1 MSGGLPKGWVEV
13 SIGEIAFVSLGKTP
27 SKKDYLSNGSLKV
40 IKFRDVNNGVVD
52 FFNDKT
58 GFVRVDEAVVSSMT
72 ELKMWDVLTTSAAHS
87 GENIGK
93 KTAIVTELPE
103 KYERVFF
110 TGELLNVRMPNSFP
124 EFEIVSKMIFYF
136 LSSEA
141 GYKGIQKAVA
151 GVHLTQGRAK
161 DILFPLP
168 PLNEQKRIVAK
179 LDAIMPRIDSVKDR
193 LEKIPAILK
202 RFRQSVLTA
211 AVTGKLTEKWRE
223 EHPEVESAEIL
234 LEKIKIYRMKNCT
247 IARKLSAIE
256 KKESGNSSFLD
267 EEWSYS
273 LPDTWVHCEIDSI
286 GDVFNGSTPSR
297 KVDSYWNGQ
306 INWVRSGE
314 VANVR
319 ISSTLERITQEGFEN
334 SSVKLFPKGT
344 VLIAMIGEG
353 KTRGQAAIL
362 DVESTC
368 NQNVAA
374 IVINHGYVLSEYL
387 YSWLLMQY
395 EKNRTLG
402 SGSGPQ
408 ALNCQRV
415 RGIDFMLP
423 PLDEQ
428 KEIVRQVDK
437 LFTLAD
443 KVEEHYLKAKAR
455 VDALAQSV
463 LAKAFRG
470 ELVPQDPDDEPAEK
484 LLQRIR
490 EEKAKMENELK
501 TVSRRARVTRKNGA
515 KTQRAG
521 AEEKQASEP

>member
-1 MSGGLPKGWVEV
+1 MSGMLPKGWMEV

-40 IKFRDVNNGVVD
+40 IKSRDVNNGVID

-103 KYERVFF
+103 KFERGFF
-110 TGELLNVRMPNSFP
+110 TGELLNVRIPNHFLG
-124 EFEIVSKMIFYF
+124 FEIVSKMIYYF

-161 DILFPLP
+161 GILFPLP

-179 LDAIMPRIDSVKDR
+179 VDAIMPRIDSAKKR

-223 EHPEVESAEIL
+223 EHPEVEKHAPSLNDISCLDESLPNNWIKIKTRYCCSHITKGTTPKNNDFVEVGVPFLKVYNIVNNKIDFEYKAQFVSQELHATLLKRSIVHPGAVVMNIVGPPLGKVAIIPKDYPEWNLNQAIAIFRPVNVLFNRYLYFVFLEGRCL
-234 LEKIKIYRMKNCT
+234 LE
-247 IARKLSAIE
+247 
-256 KKESGNSSFLD
+256 
-267 EEWSYS
+267 
-273 LPDTWVHCEIDSI
+273 
-286 GDVFNGSTPSR
+286 
-297 KVDSYWNGQ
+297 
-306 INWVRSGE
+306 
-314 VANVR
+314 
-319 ISSTLERITQEGFEN
+319 
-334 SSVKLFPKGT
+334 
-344 VLIAMIGEG
+344 VLID
-353 KTRGQAAIL
+353 TRGVVGQSNL
-362 DVESTC
+362 SLEQC
-368 NQNVAA
+368 QNLE
-374 IVINHGYVLSEYL
+374 I
-387 YSWLLMQY
+387 
-395 EKNRTLG
+395 
-402 SGSGPQ
+402 P
-408 ALNCQRV
+408 
-415 RGIDFMLP
+415 LP

-437 LFTLAD
+437 LFALAD
-443 KVEEHYLKAKAR
+443 KVEEHYQKARAR

-470 ELVPQDPDDEPAEK
+470 ELVPQNPDDEPAEK
-484 LLQRIR
+484 LLQRIQ
-490 EEKAKMENELK
+490 EEKTKMEAELK
-501 TVSRRARVTRKNGA
+501 TASRSARETRKNGA
-515 KTQRAG
+515 KTQRARP
-521 AEEKQASEP
+521 EEKQASEP